1 MGLRS
6 DGRGIGKF
14 TARISEQAWNDCPY
28 SSLQGIFSKKYR
40 SCVPLLCSACSLSLG
55 GRSSWTFLWGRAHP
69 SRTWLEPYFS
79 PATARMSA
87 TFPTWE
93 QPYSHTV
100 FSKGGFSCT
109 SCLLCSWGHF
119 LWAEVESLTDSCGPP
134 GNWGEFKPL
143 PSPCWPPP
151 LPRLMSSLV
160 IHLKVVSWEECGEYD
175 IGFITRVIMS
185 PQGSSATLPL

>member
-109 SCLLCSWGHF
+109 SCLLCSWGLRLN
-119 LWAEVESLTDSCGPP
+119 LWQTLVALLGTEVNLSLC
-134 GNWGEFKPL
+134 PL
-143 PSPCWPPP
+143 LAGHLHCLGWC
-151 LPRLMSSLV
+151 LP
-160 IHLKVVSWEECGEYD
+160 
-175 IGFITRVIMS
+175 
-185 PQGSSATLPL
+185 